1 MPCIALGRDDFAFY
15 PTDCSV
21 MPFLRI
27 LCPIKKKSF
36 ATSVE
41 TSVQHKASL
50 PNIIKFSY
58 CPYCCTLHAWTP
70 DEAFFDD
77 LEHEASEHEASE
89 HAHCQP
95 QSVEEMTA
103 PTSSGIFRGMG
114 TVDRGRALA
123 GRTGPEFIEAPIFK
137 NLILI
142 KKSLET

>member
-1 MPCIALGRDDFAFY
+1 MPCIALGRDDFAIY

-21 MPFLRI
+21 MSFLRI

-58 CPYCCTLHAWTP
+58 CPYCYTLHAWTP

-77 LEHEASEHEASE
+77 LEHEVSEHAASE
-89 HAHCQP
+89 HAASEHAVSEHAACTAATSAGSNGTNVARPKNKP
-95 QSVEEMTA
+95 QLATA
-103 PTSSGIFRGMG
+103 GAG
-114 TVDRGRALA
+114 DRKVTR
-123 GRTGPEFIEAPIFK
+123 
-137 NLILI
+137 
-142 KKSLET
+142 

>member
-1 MPCIALGRDDFAFY
+1 
-15 PTDCSV
+15 

-58 CPYCCTLHAWTP
+58 CPYCYALHAWTP

-77 LEHEASEHEASE
+77 LEVEAYTAAAPAGSNVTNVA
-89 HAHCQP
+89 QP
-95 QSVEEMTA
+95 ATA
-103 PTSSGIFRGMG
+103 GAG
-114 TVDRGRALA
+114 GRKDT
-123 GRTGPEFIEAPIFK
+123 R
-137 NLILI
+137 
-142 KKSLET
+142 

>member
-41 TSVQHKASL
+41 TSVQHKVSL

-58 CPYCCTLHAWTP
+58 CPYCYTLHAWTP

-77 LEHEASEHEASE
+77 LEHEASEHEACTAATS
-89 HAHCQP
+89 AGSNGTNVARRPKNKP
-95 QSVEEMTA
+95 QLATA
-103 PTSSGIFRGMG
+103 GADGRKITRSRGFR
-114 TVDRGRALA
+114 V
-123 GRTGPEFIEAPIFK
+123 PP
-137 NLILI
+137 
-142 KKSLET
+142 